1 MKRLDRLDITGD
13 QNVLKISIV
22 PPIAPSMFIHEIVW
36 TQKTIDGTPL
46 YWRRRLMN
54 TRLYQIYSEFNYYE
68 LWINILR
75 DMYFR
80 LLFTA
85 IVYHIMNIYTAERRV
100 EVKLPKIWTYMKSR
114 DGKNQRREEKRRRRN
129 IKEEKV
135 RRRKIHLR
143 QKVG

>member
-1 MKRLDRLDITGD
+1 
-13 QNVLKISIV
+13 
-22 PPIAPSMFIHEIVW
+22 
-36 TQKTIDGTPL
+36 
-46 YWRRRLMN
+46 
-54 TRLYQIYSEFNYYE
+54 
-68 LWINILR
+68 
-75 DMYFR
+75 MYFR

-135 RRRKIHLR
+135 RRRKIQVR
-143 QKVG
+143 NKVGKSRDAVFSNALWLWRVEKEAP